1 MNILRSF
8 VIKQVLLTLIQIGVL
23 MALVISSF
31 SAYLISAH
39 QQKTQVVEQLLAN
52 NVSNDPK
59 LLARQLRKAYDFQAL
74 NIGQLDGSILYT
86 YISPDTPAAISHP
99 LFSAIDTL
107 PITQQISNED
117 LNIKLSFEINL
128 NNELLLLDQLLT
140 VIVSTTLVLTLFNL
154 FMVKLGLGGVFERVS
169 DNIARTIELY
179 ASPNASKGNKKQA
192 IDWNQIPPNFASV
205 VEAVKKLGAFVDN
218 QMKELKHS
226 AELIKSEA
234 LKDELTGL
242 PNRNRFIQFFDEQLS
257 NKTSINFG
265 ALAVIRCSQLQE
277 INHVQGYQEGDKYVK
292 DVVDIITLSAG
303 SYEKPGLY
311 RLNGS
316 DFAVVLPNKTLK
328 EAEVFAQSLQSKF
341 NEYQRI
347 AQLDSVAYTGL
358 INYKPGKPLGE
369 ILALTDTA
377 ISIAQT
383 KQTNAWHSQK
393 ESDILDNASA
403 SYGNQN
409 WHQVIEDVIEN
420 NRVALMYQTIQ
431 PCNRNTK
438 AYCEV
443 LTRFKTSEGQVLPT
457 ASFLAMAEKLDKI
470 VEVDRMIIESTLSII
485 KEKCL
490 IEQSFGLNI
499 TPKTVHDQQFLIWL
513 ERRLQKDPQMAARL
527 VFEVSEF
534 GLQQNVKASKKF
546 IDLIHRCGSRITVER
561 FGVGLTSFKFFRD
574 LKPDFIKM
582 DGTYTRGIDEDKNN
596 QYFMRMMVDL
606 AHRIGVSVFAEGVET
621 QKEKHVLEKLFIDG
635 TQGYFIGKP
644 APF

>member
-8 VIKQVLLTLIQIGVL
+8 VIKQVLLTLMQIGVL
-23 MALVISSF
+23 MALVIASF
-31 SAYLISAH
+31 SAYLVIAH
-39 QQKTQVVEQLLAN
+39 QEKTQVVEQLLAN
-52 NVSNDPK
+52 NVSHDPK

-86 YISPDTPAAISHP
+86 YISPDAPATISYP
-99 LFSAIDTL
+99 LFEAIDTL
-107 PITQQISNED
+107 PINQQISNKD

-128 NNELLLLDQLLT
+128 NNELVLLDQLLG
-140 VIVSTTLVLTLFNL
+140 VIVSTTLVLALFNL
-154 FMVKLGLGGVFERVS
+154 LMVKLGLGGVFERVS
-169 DNIARTIELY
+169 DNIAKNIELY
-179 ASPNASKGNKKQA
+179 ANPSQRKKKKNV
-192 IDWNQIPPNFASV
+192 DWSQIPPKFGSV
-205 VEAVKKLGAFVDN
+205 VDAVKKLGVFVDE
-218 QMKELKHS
+218 QMKEFKSS
-226 AELIKSEA
+226 AELIKTEA

-242 PNRNRFIQFFDEQLS
+242 PNRIRFVQFFDELLKS
-257 NKTSINFG
+257 KTSIKFG
-265 ALAVIRCSQLQE
+265 SLAVVRCSQLQE
-277 INHVQGYQEGDKYVK
+277 VNHAQGYQEGDKYVK
-292 DVVDIITLSAG
+292 DVVDIITHSAG
-303 SYEKPGLY
+303 SYDKPGVY

-316 DFAVVLPNKTLK
+316 DFAVVLPSKTLK
-328 EAEVFAQSLQSKF
+328 EAEAFAQSLQSKF

-383 KQTNAWHSQK
+383 KQTNAWHSQN

-409 WHQVIEDVIEN
+409 WRQVIEDVIEN

-438 AYCEV
+438 AYAEV
-443 LTRFKTSEGQVLPT
+443 LTRFKTGEDQVLPT

-470 VEVDRMIIESTLSII
+470 VEVDRMIIEATLAII
-485 KEKCL
+485 KEKSL
-490 IEQSFGLNI
+490 VEQSFGLNI
-499 TPKTVHDQQFLIWL
+499 TPKTVHDEQFLIWL
-513 ERRLQKDPQMAARL
+513 ERRLQKDPQIAARL

-546 IDLIHRCGSRITVER
+546 IDLIHRCGARITVER

-621 QKEKHVLEKLFIDG
+621 QNEKHVLEKLFIDG

>member
-31 SAYLISAH
+31 SAYLTLAH
-39 QQKTQVVEQLLAN
+39 QEKTQVVEQLLAN

-59 LLARQLRKAYDFQAL
+59 LLARQLRKAYDFSAL
-74 NIGQLDGSILYT
+74 NIGQLDGSVLYT
-86 YISPDTPAAISHP
+86 YISPDAPATISHQ

-107 PITQQISNED
+107 PINQQISNKD

-128 NNELLLLDQLLT
+128 ANELLLLDQLLMI
-140 VIVSTTLVLTLFNL
+140 IVATTLVLTLFNL
-154 FMVKLGLGGVFERVS
+154 IMVKLGLGGVFERVS
-169 DNIARTIELY
+169 NHIAKNIELY
-179 ASPNASKGNKKQA
+179 AKTDQGKKKTTV
-192 IDWNQIPPNFASV
+192 DWSQTPPKFASV
-205 VEAVKKLGAFVDN
+205 VEAVKKLGAFVDD
-218 QMKELKHS
+218 QMKEFKNS
-226 AELIKSEA
+226 AELIKTEA

-242 PNRNRFIQFFDEQLS
+242 PNRNRFIQFFDEQLGS
-257 NKTSINFG
+257 KTSIKFG
-265 ALAVIRCSQLQE
+265 ALAVVRCSVLQE
-277 INHVQGYQEGDKYVK
+277 INHAQGYQEGDKYVK
-292 DVVDIITLSAG
+292 DVVDIITHSAG
-303 SYEKPGLY
+303 SYDKTGVY

-316 DFAVVLPNKTLK
+316 DFAVVLPSKTLK
-328 EAEVFAQSLQSKF
+328 EAEAFAQNLQSKF

-358 INYKPGKPLGE
+358 INYKAGIPLGE

-383 KQTNAWHSQK
+383 KQTNAWHSQN

-409 WHQVIEDVIEN
+409 WRQVIEDVIEN
-420 NRVALMYQTIQ
+420 RRVALMHQTIQ

-438 AYCEV
+438 AYAEV
-443 LTRFKTSEGQVLPT
+443 LTRFKTGEDQVLPT

-470 VEVDRMIIESTLSII
+470 AEVDRMIIESTLTII
-485 KEKCL
+485 KEKSL
-490 IEQSFGLNI
+490 VEQSFGLNI
-499 TPKTVHDQQFLIWL
+499 TPKTVHDEQFLIWL
-513 ERRLQKDPQMAARL
+513 ERRLQKDPQVAARL

-546 IDLIHRCGSRITVER
+546 IDLIHRCGARITVER